1 MTSSCARVAVSSSGR
16 SSLTIGGFSVRALVS
31 TSPVTKPGILGS
43 WKPFQPISTHTNFRR
58 ALCATCVTTA
68 TSAKPIARPPTI
80 SATPC
85 RSTSPMT
92 SWQVGA
98 QAPSGC
104 RARSSAARRR
114 STRPRR
120 CHQQPAARR
129 PPRTGTAGLCMRCK
143 AMRAW
148 SPANSRLVLLQPCT
162 GGIGPGGEHRRPDN
176 RDPT

>member
-1 MTSSCARVAVSSSGR
+1 M
-16 SSLTIGGFSVRALVS
+16 RALVS

-92 SWQVGA
+92 SWQV
-98 QAPSGC
+98 APKRHPDAG
-104 RARSSAARRR
+104 RGRLPPDVVAHDREDATSSQRHADHRVR
-114 STRPRR
+114 
-120 CHQQPAARR
+120 
-129 PPRTGTAGLCMRCK
+129 G
-143 AMRAW
+143 
-148 SPANSRLVLLQPCT
+148 RLGSV
-162 GGIGPGGEHRRPDN
+162 
-176 RDPT
+176 

>member
-68 TSAKPIARPPTI
+68 TSAKPIASPPHDQHHTVPQHEPDDI
-80 SATPC
+80 VAG
-85 RSTSPMT
+85 
-92 SWQVGA
+92 VA